1 MSVTSDRGNHDP
13 GVTRPLTASAIGS
26 RPRWPHRLR
35 IALVVLILMTVGVV
49 LASSFRRDPHDIRT
63 GSVGKPAATFDLD
76 RLDGAGQLGLDD
88 YRGRVVILN
97 FWASWCVP
105 CKEENPALAATWER
119 YRATT
124 DVVLIG
130 VLYQDSVDAAR
141 EYTSR
146 LGNTWPSVIDADG
159 RTAIAYGVFGIP
171 ETFFISPD
179 GVVAGRHVGPID
191 QPTLI
196 NGIEA
201 IRQRH

>member
-1 MSVTSDRGNHDP
+1 
-13 GVTRPLTASAIGS
+13 
-26 RPRWPHRLR
+26 
-35 IALVVLILMTVGVV
+35 
-49 LASSFRRDPHDIRT
+49 
-63 GSVGKPAATFDLD
+63 
-76 RLDGAGQLGLDD
+76 
-88 YRGRVVILN
+88 
-97 FWASWCVP
+97 
-105 CKEENPALAATWER
+105 
-119 YRATT
+119 
-124 DVVLIG
+124 VLIG